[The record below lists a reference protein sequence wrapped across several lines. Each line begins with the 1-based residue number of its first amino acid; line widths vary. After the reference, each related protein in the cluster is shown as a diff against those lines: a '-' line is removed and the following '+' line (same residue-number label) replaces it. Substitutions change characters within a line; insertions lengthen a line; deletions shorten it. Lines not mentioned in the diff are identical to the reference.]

1 MMVRGQIN
9 IKEKEQDYVLIS
21 EGGISIEQFDS
32 TYINPNRYTKNNT
45 TFSEGTVF
53 TYAFKHITANNKKL
67 LFTSDESVDNWK
79 FDWKFVPTDS
89 IDENTV
95 KKVII
100 TVKAGLEPMIQHIPD
115 YNQTIIQFEY
125 KTESGNVP
133 FNSMSGVIE
142 NENNIWMHPPRD
154 KYFRILE
161 LNPFPFIKAPY
172 EIGNAWDWTLIVGS
186 GWGDHRWKLW
196 EGHLE
201 NQCKYVIKDK
211 INLKTKLGEIECLVI
226 ESTASSSVGNTK
238 LTSYFNAEF
247 GFVKLDYLNIDGS
260 KTKLELVEHSRKQN
274 GR

>member
-1 MMVRGQIN
+1 VGARVAGRMGR
-9 IKEKEQDYVLIS
+9 VLL
-21 EGGISIEQFDS
+21 ELGG
-32 TYINPNRYTKNNT
+32 NNAIIVDE
-45 TFSEGTVF
+45 FANLDLAIPAIVF
-53 TYAFKHITANNKKL
+53 G
-67 LFTSDESVDNWK
+67 SV
-79 FDWKFVPTDS
+79 
-89 IDENTV
+89 
-95 KKVII
+95 
-100 TVKAGLEPMIQHIPD
+100 
-115 YNQTIIQFEY
+115 
-125 KTESGNVP
+125 
-133 FNSMSGVIE
+133 E